1 MGASE
6 KLNEIHMLIAVA
18 AAVVLGWATGSWIA
32 LGVSVAILIAVKLHS
47 GVIRTG
53 GRRKR

>member
-1 MGASE
+1 MGARE

-18 AAVVLGWATGSWIA
+18 GAAVLGWATGSWIA
-32 LGVSVAILIAVKLHS
+32 CGVSLTILIAVKLHS
-47 GVIRTG
+47 GAIRTG